1 MYIPDDLIKGLVTA
15 DGPVL
20 LYFCAGV
27 PTSGFLL
34 REDEFVTS
42 LRVLADARKKA
53 GLPPVGYRRNKL

>member
-27 PTSGFLL
+27 PTSGFYFVKMSLL
-34 REDEFVTS
+34 PACERYKM
-42 LRVLADARKKA
+42 RVKKQD
-53 GLPPVGYRRNKL
+53 LPL

>member
-1 MYIPDDLIKGLVTA
+1 MYIPDDLIKGLVTT

-42 LRVLADARKKA
+42 LRTFQDARKKA
-53 GLPPVGYRRNKL
+53 GLPPTEYRRNRL